1 MKDKY
6 RITHYL
12 PLISVLLATLL
23 GLFLFPYDKSMRVSL
38 TVAMGISYVTWG
50 IVHHYI
56 HRDLN
61 MEVALEYLLIA
72 IFGVSA
78 AIFVLM

>member
-12 PLISVLLATLL
+12 PLVSILLATLL
-23 GLFLFPYDKSMRVSL
+23 GLFLFPHDRYMRISL

-56 HRDLN
+56 HRDLSV
-61 MEVALEYLLIA
+61 EIVLEYLLIA

>member
-50 IVHHYI
+50 IVHHHI

-61 MEVALEYLLIA
+61 MEVALEYMLIA

>member
-50 IVHHYI
+50 IVHHHI

>member
-12 PLISVLLATLL
+12 PLVSILFATLL
-23 GLFLFPYDKSMRVSL
+23 GLFLFPYDRSMRISL
-38 TVAMGISYVTWG
+38 TVAMGISYFTWG
-50 IVHHYI
+50 IIHHYI
-56 HRDLN
+56 HRDLSI
-61 MEVALEYLLIA
+61 EVALEYLLIA